1 MMKLTMTVLTSLC
14 QDRLDMLILLG
25 EAKLHKKVV
34 TRAKDPLSIKIET
47 NSGVGEEVIEAEAE
61 GTADVAEAAT
71 RTNEAAVMDTL
82 FHLNRNSTRPRLR
95 A

>member
-14 QDRLDMLILLG
+14 QDRLDMPILLG

-34 TRAKDPLSIKIET
+34 TRAKDPLSIRIET

-61 GTADVAEAAT
+61 GTADVAEAAI
-71 RTNEAAVMDTL
+71 RTNEAALVDIL
-82 FHLNRNSTRPRLR
+82 FRLNRNSTRPRLR